1 LIVLTLQR
9 LFLAGVRFL
18 VGRVIAR
25 VAKEEEGF
33 WMAGHDHVV
42 VDVEGLAKSKDGGI
56 AEKPSAE
63 GVSASAA
70 SAASPSAVVD
80 LVDEEEGGGGE
91 EEPLI
96 QAAECRIC
104 QEEDS
109 VKNLEKPCACSGSLK
124 VWILSPALAS
134 LYCVPFI
141 SL

>member
-1 LIVLTLQR
+1 
-9 LFLAGVRFL
+9 
-18 VGRVIAR
+18 
-25 VAKEEEGF
+25 
-33 WMAGHDHVV
+33 MAGHDHVV